1 MPLPAARAVQ
11 MSLWDS
17 LYHGTKDIWYPPKSS
32 GFEMRRTAS
41 HVDIMMNTCGCIF
54 WYWKFSCELTIKI
67 LWGHKFW
74 KFKIIMWIDNQGMH
88 CYQLNNSIIN
98 KTLKVGGC
106 IALLLPRSVW
116 SPLSQNHTMMTSWH
130 GNARHITGFVRGTT
144 GYDGFPPQRVNNTQL
159 WCFLYIILNIL
170 LNKLPNCWWFE
181 RSCCFMMSL

>member
-1 MPLPAARAVQ
+1 
-11 MSLWDS
+11 
-17 LYHGTKDIWYPPKSS
+17 
-32 GFEMRRTAS
+32 MRRSAS

-54 WYWKFSCELTIKI
+54 WYWKFSRELTIKT
-67 LWGHKFW
+67 LWGHTCW

-106 IALLLPRSVW
+106 IGLLLPRSVW

-159 WCFLYIILNIL
+159 WCFLYITLNIL
-170 LNKLPNCWWFE
+170 LNKCQIAGDLRGHAALWCHYNDFENLLYLYIFFIISVYFLPGV
-181 RSCCFMMSL
+181 L